1 MSEKKKRE
9 TKNMKEAIDS
19 FLKVNGLDQVYKEK
33 QVLAKW
39 EELVGKPIAL
49 RTDYVTIKEK
59 TLYVEMNSA
68 VMRDE
73 LFKHKEKLIR
83 IVNREAGFEMVNAV
97 FLK

>member
-1 MSEKKKRE
+1 MKKNRE
-9 TKNMKEAIDS
+9 TKSMKDAIDTY
-19 FLKVNGLDQVYKEK
+19 LKVNGLDTVYKEK

-49 RTDYVTIKEK
+49 RTDYITIKEK
-59 TLYVEMNSA
+59 TLYIEMNSA

-73 LFKHKEKLIR
+73 LFKRKSQLIQ
-83 IVNREAGFEMVNAV
+83 ILNNEAGFEMINAV

>member
-1 MSEKKKRE
+1 MKKERE
-9 TKNMKEAIDS
+9 TKSMKDAIDS
-19 FLKVNGLDQVYKEK
+19 YLKANGLDTVYKEK
-33 QVLAKW
+33 IVLAKW

-59 TLYVEMNSA
+59 TLYIEMSSS

-73 LFKHKEKLIR
+73 LFKRKSKIIEI
-83 IVNREAGFEMVNAV
+83 INTEAGYEMVNAV

>member
-1 MSEKKKRE
+1 MRKKKDRAPLS
-9 TKNMKEAIDS
+9 MKDAIDS
-19 FLKVNGLDQVYKEK
+19 YLKVNGLDNVYKEK

-39 EELVGKPIAL
+39 EELVGKPVAL

-59 TLYVEMNSA
+59 TLYLEINSS

-73 LFKHKEKLIR
+73 LFKHKSKLIE
-83 IVNREAGFEMVNAV
+83 IINKEAGFEMVNAV

>member
-1 MSEKKKRE
+1 MKKRRE
-9 TKNMKEAIDS
+9 VKDMKTAIS
-19 FLKVNGLDQVYKEK
+19 SYLKANGLEELYLER
-33 QVLAKW
+33 QVLSKW

-59 TLYVEMNSA
+59 VLYIELSSA

-73 LFKHKEKLIR
+73 LLKHKTRLLKLI
-83 IVNREAGFEMVNAV
+83 NDEAGFEMVKSV

>member
-1 MSEKKKRE
+1 MKKERE
-9 TKNMKEAIDS
+9 TKSMKDAIDS
-19 FLKVNGLDQVYKEK
+19 YLKANGLDTVYKEK
-33 QVLAKW
+33 QVLTKW

-59 TLYVEMNSA
+59 TLYIEMNSA

-73 LFKHKEKLIR
+73 LFKRKSQLIK
-83 IVNREAGFEMVNAV
+83 IFNDEAGFEMINAV

>member
-1 MSEKKKRE
+1 MKEKRE
-9 TKNMKEAIDS
+9 PKNMKQAIDS
-19 FLKVNGLDQVYKEK
+19 YLKANGLDGVYKENK
-33 QVLAKW
+33 VLAKW

-49 RTDYVTIKEK
+49 RTDYVTIREK
-59 TLYVEMNSA
+59 TLYVELNSS

-83 IVNREAGFEMVNAV
+83 IINKEAGFEMVNSV